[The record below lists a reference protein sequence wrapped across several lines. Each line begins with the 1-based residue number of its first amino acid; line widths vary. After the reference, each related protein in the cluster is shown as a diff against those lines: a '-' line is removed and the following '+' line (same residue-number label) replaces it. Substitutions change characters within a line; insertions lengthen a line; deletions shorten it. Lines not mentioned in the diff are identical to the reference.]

1 MIGRRRFLAS
11 LFAAPLSAAA
21 QAAGSR
27 TPRDLKITDVKVVV
41 TNPGKSALGNYVLV
55 KIVTNQPGLFGWG
68 DCTCSGSELAVAK
81 FLDEHMKPG
90 MLGRNPMRL
99 EDLWQT
105 LFFLP
110 YYRSGS
116 VHMSAISGIDMA
128 LWDIKG
134 KVAGLPVYELL
145 GGRARLKLLTYTS
158 TGGRDNHDVEE
169 GVRRLMARGYKV
181 VKAQVSMPGAEGG
194 YAVPPTER
202 QREAM
207 QQAYEGGVAPTEVW
221 DPEPYV
227 RTVAGLFAHLRKT
240 VGDNIGLLHDVH
252 ERVSANQAVQLAK
265 AVEPFNLFYL
275 EDPLRPEHVDTF
287 RQIRQQSATP
297 IAMGEIFVGPWE
309 GLQLVTNHLIDY
321 VRHDLVHCGGITTGR
336 KVAAN
341 CEPYGILTAWHGP
354 GNISPVAH
362 MANAHVS
369 LSVPN
374 FGIQEYSVGW
384 PEAIHEVF
392 SATPKFD
399 AGYIDIEDK
408 PGLGI
413 EVSETAASKY
423 PYLRRLR
430 PLIRQSDDSAWPY

>member
-1 MIGRRRFLAS
+1 
-11 LFAAPLSAAA
+11 
-21 QAAGSR
+21 
-27 TPRDLKITDVKVVV
+27 
-41 TNPGKSALGNYVLV
+41 
-55 KIVTNQPGLFGWG
+55 
-68 DCTCSGSELAVAK
+68 
-81 FLDEHMKPG
+81 
-90 MLGRNPMRL
+90 
-99 EDLWQT
+99 
-105 LFFLP
+105 
-110 YYRSGS
+110 
-116 VHMSAISGIDMA
+116 
-128 LWDIKG
+128 
-134 KVAGLPVYELL
+134 
-145 GGRARLKLLTYTS
+145 
-158 TGGRDNHDVEE
+158 
-169 GVRRLMARGYKV
+169 
-181 VKAQVSMPGAEGG
+181 
-194 YAVPPTER
+194 
-202 QREAM
+202 
-207 QQAYEGGVAPTEVW
+207 
-221 DPEPYV
+221 
-227 RTVAGLFAHLRKT
+227 
-240 VGDNIGLLHDVH
+240 
-252 ERVSANQAVQLAK
+252 
-265 AVEPFNLFYL
+265 
-275 EDPLRPEHVDTF
+275 
-287 RQIRQQSATP
+287 
-297 IAMGEIFVGPWE
+297 MGEIFVGPWE

-374 FGIQEYSVGW
+374 FGIQEYSAGW